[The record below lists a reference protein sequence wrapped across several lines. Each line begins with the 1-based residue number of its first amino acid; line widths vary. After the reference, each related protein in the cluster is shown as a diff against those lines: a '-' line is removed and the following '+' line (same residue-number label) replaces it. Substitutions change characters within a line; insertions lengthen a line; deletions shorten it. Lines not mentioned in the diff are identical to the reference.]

1 MHLNLIQIMAVS
13 KDDSTAA
20 TFESLPF
27 DVHVMIIRKL
37 NLADALSYAE
47 LSSICHDAV
56 YYVFSHRLQIDF
68 SSTLNKDRVINLS
81 DDTVLKVLRA
91 HTRANEI
98 RHLSLSPNFKAIDEL
113 KFYMDLY
120 WHYSF
125 IPEYNDDLSPS
136 TFSGEWVGHPAG
148 HLTLIGYCHLQ
159 PAVSAVLNSYDDPV
173 YGVSIESEP
182 RDRLMPILNDQKNW
196 STTNLDQPYIL

>member
-1 MHLNLIQIMAVS
+1 MRNHHW
-13 KDDSTAA
+13 T
-20 TFESLPF
+20 
-27 DVHVMIIRKL
+27 H
-37 NLADALSYAE
+37 AL
-47 LSSICHDAV
+47 
-56 YYVFSHRLQIDF
+56 
-68 SSTLNKDRVINLS
+68 TNLS
-81 DDTVLKVLRA
+81 
-91 HTRANEI
+91 
-98 RHLSLSPNFKAIDEL
+98 NFKAIDEL

-136 TFSGEWVGHPAG
+136 TFSGEWIGHPAG

-196 STTNLDQPYIL
+196 STTNLDQPYSKCSICECVIDPQCTNSNLCHKCHFHRSLFSPE